1 MPTSTV
7 SGTTLTGVYVSGGG
21 GGGGGGGNGVYYAG
35 TGTASTIANTTWST
49 AATIQGGQLELK
61 GDQADVVI
69 NGVSLT
75 ETLQL
80 IQDRLN
86 MLRPNT
92 ALEAEWDQLREL
104 GEQYRRLE
112 AELKEKQR
120 AWEILRKQG

>member
-1 MPTSTV
+1 MATSYV
-7 SGTTLTGVYVSGGG
+7 GGTTFTGVYVGGG
-21 GGGGGGGNGVYYAG
+21 VGGGGNGVYYAG
-35 TGTASTIANTTWST
+35 TGTATAIADATIST
-49 AATIQGGQLELK
+49 ATKIQSGQLELK

-86 MLRPNT
+86 MLRPNA

-104 GEQYRRLE
+104 GQQYRQLE

-120 AWEILRKQG
+120 AWEILKKPG

>member
-7 SGTTLTGVYVSGGG
+7 SGTALTGLYVGGG
-21 GGGGGGGNGVYYAG
+21 GGGYI
-35 TGTASTIANTTWST
+35 TSSIADATWSSNT
-49 AATIQGGQLELK
+49 AMLTPSGQIELN

-86 MLRPNT
+86 MLRPNK

-104 GEQYRRLE
+104 GQQYRQLE

-120 AWEILRKQG
+120 AWEILKKPG